1 MMHSSAAA
9 ANQLLAYGGY
19 GRHASTDYDASAYN
33 YSNLTAA
40 AAASGALVTYAPGYM
55 TAMDG
60 TPLYNRQCDYNAA
73 PYNAD
78 CVSQSALG
86 KSKRRVTSSVT
97 SSPPANHGADT
108 CYYKKQRLVGAGY
121 AYDATTTSS
130 SPSSSAA
137 VGAGPYS
144 HAFDVINHA

>member
-1 MMHSSAAA
+1 LHSSAA

-19 GRHASTDYDASAYN
+19 GRHASTEYDTSSYN

-40 AAASGALVTYAPGYM
+40 GGALVTYGPGYM

-60 TPLYNRQCDYNAA
+60 TTLYSRHCDYNST

-78 CVSQSALG
+78 CVNQSTLG

-97 SSPPANHGADT
+97 SSPPTNHGADT

-121 AYDATTTSS
+121 TYDAATTSP
-130 SPSSSAA
+130 SPSSSA
-137 VGAGPYS
+137 AGPYS